1 MSKVVKKALAKS
13 ELKARIGKQ
22 VEYHRHEL
30 IELSLRIHANPE
42 LGFRE
47 EKASTWLT
55 GYLEKNGFQIEKGVG
70 GLPTAFKAVYGS
82 GGPVIALLA
91 EYDALPELG
100 HACGHNIIGTS
111 AVGAGVVAKC
121 VVDNHTGT
129 VAVIGT
135 PAEELFGGKVTMVKA
150 GVFEEVDAAMIV
162 HPGVR
167 NMATIEALACVS
179 LDIEFFGRAAHAAA
193 HPEQGVN
200 ALEAMILAFNGL
212 NSLRQHIKDKARI
225 HGIITHG
232 GEAANI
238 VPAYSAAK
246 LLVRALDNAYLDE
259 LKEKVLNCFAGAS
272 LATGA
277 RLDHKWGE
285 AAYSPMKNNLSLA
298 QLFSQNLEFLG
309 RKIVPFEM
317 HFGFGSTDMGNVSQV
332 VPSIHPTVAIAP
344 PGVSLHSVDFALAAA
359 SEAGHEGLLDAA
371 KALAM
376 TVADLLGEPEALAKV
391 KEDFAA
397 HSWHTWVSP

>member
-100 HACGHNIIGTS
+100 HACGHNIIATS
-111 AVGAGVVAKC
+111 AVGAGVVGKC
-121 VVDNHTGT
+121 VVDSHGGT

-135 PAEELFGGKVTMVKA
+135 PAEELFGGKVMMVKA

-397 HSWHTWVSP
+397 HS

>member
-1 MSKVVKKALAKS
+1 MSKVVKKAMAKS

-47 EKASTWLT
+47 EKASAWLT
-55 GYLEKNGFQIEKGVG
+55 GYLEKNGFEIEKGVG

-100 HACGHNIIGTS
+100 HGCGHNIIATS

-121 VVDNHTGT
+121 VVDDHGGT

-246 LLVRALDNAYLDE
+246 LLVRTLDNAYLDE

-309 RKIVPFEM
+309 RKVVPFET

-371 KALAM
+371 KALTM
-376 TVADLLGEPEALAKV
+376 TVADLVGEPQALAKV
-391 KEDFAA
+391 KEDFAR
-397 HSWHTWVSP
+397 HS

>member
-1 MSKVVKKALAKS
+1 MSKVVKKAMAKS

-42 LGFRE
+42 LGFKE

-100 HACGHNIIGTS
+100 HACGHNIIATS
-111 AVGAGVVAKC
+111 AVGAGVVGKC
-121 VVDNHTGT
+121 VVDSHGGT

-135 PAEELFGGKVTMVKA
+135 PAEELFGGKVMMVKA

-332 VPSIHPTVAIAP
+332 VPSIHPTVAIVP
-344 PGVSLHSVDFALAAA
+344 RGVSLHSVDFALAAA
-359 SEAGHEGLLDAA
+359 SKAGHEGLLDTA

-391 KEDFAA
+391 KEDFAR
-397 HSWHTWVSP
+397 HS